1 LPRKEISMP
10 FFVVVLLMKI
20 VVEAIRAFRRV
31 TVATKPETLCVR
43 CQFAHVQYAVN
54 AKRAISCGFGGALRA
69 ISLDVLYCTDFKDRN
84 VPEPVRIVGFV
95 HEIMGVE

>member
-1 LPRKEISMP
+1 MP

-54 AKRAISCGFGGALRA
+54 AKRAISCGFG
-69 ISLDVLYCTDFKDRN
+69 
-84 VPEPVRIVGFV
+84 
-95 HEIMGVE
+95 